1 MSVAE
6 MANPVAAAAAAE
18 DLLKPEKV
26 EEEEE
31 KDADE
36 GGDDDELEALRLAA
50 LNSIRPKK
58 KVEVPPPQPSTG
70 FELKK
75 HPVRNNLVAIVI
87 PSEDDQVP
95 ALNHATQ
102 SIPFVYSLTKRYL
115 NYPRRRS
122 KTNLRGMK
130 SRRPV
135 RRTTRWT

>member
-1 MSVAE
+1 
-6 MANPVAAAAAAE
+6 MANTVAE
-18 DLLKPEKV
+18 DLLKPEI
-26 EEEEE
+26 EEEE
-31 KDADE
+31 KGADDEAGGE

-58 KVEVPPPQPSTG
+58 KVEVPPPPQPSTG